1 MATTG
6 RPKPPTTVDL
16 YVWIYINKN
25 NELVISKNKITA
37 PTDALLKEKSINVR
51 SNGLARDGSFDS
63 KLVKSV
69 KFAEKIRPISC
80 RNWFYGFTN
89 LVEVKNIENLY
100 TDKCEDMYFM
110 FYNCS
115 SLKEINLKYFE
126 TSNVTDM
133 RCMFSNC
140 SSLKYLDLS
149 SFDISKSK
157 DCNYMMDTGTS
168 TTIKANPDSIIETNY
183 PAFIV
188 PRGFKCRN
196 NREINDTHTNLT
208 TSIYYSKPSSIT
220 SPVESKRTELRA
232 LR

>member
-1 MATTG
+1 M
-6 RPKPPTTVDL
+6 
-16 YVWIYINKN
+16 
-25 NELVISKNKITA
+25 
-37 PTDALLKEKSINVR
+37 
-51 SNGLARDGSFDS
+51 
-63 KLVKSV
+63 
-69 KFAEKIRPISC
+69 
-80 RNWFYGFTN
+80 
-89 LVEVKNIENLY
+89 KNIENLY

-168 TTIKANPDSIIETNY
+168 TTIKANPDLKAKFTS
-183 PAFIV
+183 
-188 PRGFKCRN
+188 
-196 NREINDTHTNLT
+196 THSGT
-208 TSIYYSKPSSIT
+208 KIT
-220 SPVESKRTELRA
+220 WE
-232 LR
+232 

>member
-6 RPKPPTTVDL
+6 RPKPTTTVDL

-115 SLKEINLKYFE
+115 SLK
-126 TSNVTDM
+126 D
-133 RCMFSNC
+133 
-140 SSLKYLDLS
+140 LDLS

-168 TTIKANPDSIIETNY
+168 TTIKANPDSIIY
-183 PAFIV
+183 LY
-188 PRGFKCRN
+188 FK
-196 NREINDTHTNLT
+196 
-208 TSIYYSKPSSIT
+208 K
-220 SPVESKRTELRA
+220 
-232 LR
+232 